1 MDTPP
6 SPKPKGFAGWRIQ
19 REQVDSWCVL
29 HDFLRC
35 SCCHHLDFGVKN
47 ELVLLFV
54 VGAPTSRRHSLGLRE
69 WQPGECQPSAVTV
82 RGAVTARMGCFSPF
96 ASPSPRG
103 SFVCTAARLFRPRS
117 VLHPSSN

>member
-69 WQPGECQPSAVTV
+69 WQPGECQPGCAESHREVLNIASAVTV
-82 RGAVTARMGCFSPF
+82 RGAVITGM
-96 ASPSPRG
+96 
-103 SFVCTAARLFRPRS
+103 
-117 VLHPSSN
+117 